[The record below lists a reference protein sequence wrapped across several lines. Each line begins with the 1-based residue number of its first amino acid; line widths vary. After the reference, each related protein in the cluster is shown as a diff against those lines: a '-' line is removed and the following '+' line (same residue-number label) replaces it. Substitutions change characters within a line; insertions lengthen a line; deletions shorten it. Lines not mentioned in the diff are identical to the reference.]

1 MDDKERQEKTETP
14 TTREPEA
21 KTPKA
26 REAAEDEQL
35 RQEDP
40 AEARE
45 RDSLKNYLNAG
56 ALNS

>member
-1 MDDKERQEKTETP
+1 MDDKDRLDKTDAP
-14 TTREPEA
+14 VAREPEA

-26 REAAEDEQL
+26 REAAEDEQMRL
-35 RQEDP
+35 EDP

-45 RDSLKNYLNAG
+45 RDRLQNYLNAG